1 MVAGNVVVESRA
13 VARSLVPLDDAADP
27 SRCGRK
33 AAALAALRKAGFDV
47 PDGFV
52 IPVGASPSRAEIAG
66 ALARLGDGPVAVR
79 SSGAAEDLED
89 ASFAGQYET
98 VLDVRGADA
107 VLEAVGRCLASATDE
122 RALTYGGAGGAM
134 AVLVQVMVP
143 ATAAGVAFS
152 ANPLTGDRDEVRVSA
167 TRGLGDRLAAGEVDG
182 DEWSVRGA
190 KATPLGTRE
199 HAIEPEMARRIADLA
214 RRCEA
219 ARGAPQDVEWA
230 ALGDRLVLLQSR
242 PITILPIAPEIE
254 VPKGTWQKDA
264 AHFPEPISPFAATTH
279 LLDAGQFFEPIAEWG
294 ALPDGVALRVIGH
307 EVYTHVEPDDG
318 GKAPPPW
325 WVIAAVVRIIPSLR
339 RKVAAAERAIR
350 GGWLE
355 SVPKAWAEHQRA
367 TQRKEIE
374 RLAGLHLAPL
384 DDDALLAHIDELTRF
399 CGGSMKLHFKLVVP
413 YCVGVHELV
422 RACADLLG
430 WDATRAV
437 RLVQGLSS
445 PSVQTT
451 RDLAAIARRV
461 RDRPGAREVVEARR
475 ADVAAR
481 LDEVDPEVGAELR
494 RYLAFWGL
502 RPFATDAGAPT
513 VAERPQL
520 VANLLADLVE
530 DDATPDLEAP
540 RQAAI
545 AAAREAL
552 SGDAL
557 ARFDAA
563 LAFAEIVYAVR
574 EDNVLLTDQLPT
586 GLLRRVAL
594 EAGRRLVDRG
604 RLGRRED
611 VVLLTRTELAGALRA
626 AGETRSLVA
635 RRKAE
640 QAWVRANPGPMTY
653 GPAPGKM
660 PDVRGLP
667 AAARRI
673 NEAMLWMMEQELSMA
688 PRPAEGAAGATLQGI
703 AASPGIYRGRVRVI
717 RSARDLEDLRQ
728 GEVLV
733 CPITT
738 AAWMMAY
745 QRAGALVTDAGSVL
759 SHSAIVARE
768 YGLPAVVATARATTT
783 LADGDLVDVDGNRG
797 TVERLSG

>member
-1 MVAGNVVVESRA
+1 MVAGNVVLDSMP
-13 VARSLVPLDDAADP
+13 VARSLVPLDEAGDP

-33 AAALAALRKAGFDV
+33 AAALATLRKAGFDV

-52 IPVGASPSRAEIAG
+52 VPVGASPSRAEIAS

-89 ASFAGQYET
+89 ASFAGQYDT
-98 VLDVRGADA
+98 VLDVRGVDA
-107 VLEAVGRCLASATDE
+107 VLEAAARCMASATEE
-122 RALTYGGAGGAM
+122 RVAAYGGAGQAM

-182 DEWSVRGA
+182 DEWSVRGEEA
-190 KATPLGTRE
+190 LPLGTQE
-199 HAIEPEMARRIADLA
+199 HAIDPAMARRIAELA

-219 ARGAPQDVEWA
+219 ARGAPQDIEWA
-230 ALGDRLVLLQSR
+230 LLGDQLHLLQSR
-242 PITILPIAPEIE
+242 PITVLPIAPAIE
-254 VPKGTWQKDA
+254 LPKGTWMKDA

-279 LLDAGQFFEPIAEWG
+279 MHDAGRFFDPIAEWG
-294 ALPDGVALRVIGH
+294 ALPDGVDLRVIGH

-318 GKAPPPW
+318 GKDPPPW
-325 WVIAAVVRIIPSLR
+325 WVLAAVVRIVPALR
-339 RKVAAAERAIR
+339 RKLAAAEHAIR
-350 GGWLE
+350 EGWLE
-355 SVPKAWAEHQRA
+355 SVPRAWADHQRA
-367 TQRKEIE
+367 AQREEIE
-374 RLAGLHLAPL
+374 RRAAVDLAPL

-399 CGGSMKLHFKLVVP
+399 CGDSMTLHFKLFVP

-430 WDATRAV
+430 WDAPRAV
-437 RLVQGLSS
+437 RLLQGLSS
-445 PSVQTT
+445 PSVGTT
-451 RDLAAIARRV
+451 RDLATVARRV
-461 RDRPGAREVVEARR
+461 RDRPRAAEVVAARR

-481 LDEVDPEVGAELR
+481 LDEVDPEIGAELR
-494 RYLAFWGL
+494 GYLAFWGL

-530 DDATPDLEAP
+530 DDATPDLETP

-552 SGDAL
+552 IGDAL

-586 GLLRRVAL
+586 GLLRRAAL
-594 EAGRRLVDRG
+594 EAGQRLVARG
-604 RLGRRED
+604 WLGRKED
-611 VVLLTRTELAGALRA
+611 VVMLTRTELTGALRA
-626 AGETRSLVA
+626 AGGTRAVVA

-640 QAWVRANPGPMTY
+640 HAWVRARPGPMVY
-653 GPAPGKM
+653 GPPPGKM
-660 PDVRGLP
+660 PSVRGLP
-667 AAARRI
+667 APARRI
-673 NEAMLWMMEQELSMA
+673 NEALLWIMEQELSMA
-688 PRPAEGAAGATLQGI
+688 PRPAGGEGATLQGV
-703 AASPGIYRGRVRVI
+703 AASPGVHRGRVRVV
-717 RSARDLEDLRQ
+717 RSPSYLDRLRQ

-759 SHSAIVARE
+759 SHTAIVARE
-768 YGLPAVVATARATTT
+768 YGLPAVVATGSATTT
-783 LADGDLVDVDGNRG
+783 LADGDLVEVDGNRG
-797 TVERLSG
+797 TVTRLRG